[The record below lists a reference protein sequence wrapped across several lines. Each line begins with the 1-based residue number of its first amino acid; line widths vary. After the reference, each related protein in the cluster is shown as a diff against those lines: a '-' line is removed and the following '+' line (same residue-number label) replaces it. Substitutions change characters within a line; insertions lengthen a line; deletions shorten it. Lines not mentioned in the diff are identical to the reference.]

1 MYTHWHS
8 HGSKDSWKVTVK
20 QQAASLY
27 FRFYAEPLS
36 QNLIRISKNGLGIPY
51 TSPPADS
58 YVCKNSGYPYFKAF
72 IICDFHADKTSNSG
86 LQIAKPSLKRQTIF
100 SILLQILTGCYRT
113 ILHQLVMF
121 SLPRF
126 FPFLSKSLH
135 FLYFRR
141 STTSSATLPTMGNIL
156 VWVRVKIMLELDLGL
171 NLRTFHLLLVKP
183 QTVTRPLVSASVKW
197 R

>member
-86 LQIAKPSLKRQTIF
+86 LQIAKPSLKRQRQ
-100 SILLQILTGCYRT
+100 S
-113 ILHQLVMF
+113 
-121 SLPRF
+121 SP
-126 FPFLSKSLH
+126 S
-135 FLYFRR
+135 YFR
-141 STTSSATLPTMGNIL
+141 SSQGATEPYFTSWLCSAF
-156 VWVRVKIMLELDLGL
+156 LDSSLFSV
-171 NLRTFHLLLVKP
+171 NLCISRISEGPQQAPPPCPPWETF
-183 QTVTRPLVSASVKW
+183 QCG
-197 R
+197 